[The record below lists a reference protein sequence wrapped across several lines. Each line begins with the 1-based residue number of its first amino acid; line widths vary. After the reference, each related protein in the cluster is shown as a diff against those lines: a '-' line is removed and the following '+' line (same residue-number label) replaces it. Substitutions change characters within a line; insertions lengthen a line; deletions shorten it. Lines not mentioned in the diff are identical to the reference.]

1 MFEEKY
7 LGMQFFIQT
16 IAQSLVHIR
25 YAKYHCHKLSPSL
38 SRGPRSSYFI
48 LSRMGAR
55 CNTSS
60 VRKLKEANSTSTAL
74 LKEKFDVYLQYI
86 KSFEQHLG
94 GIEDQTKANSEDDAE
109 PSRAVGTFVDTANVL
124 ENPSRLH

>member
-1 MFEEKY
+1 
-7 LGMQFFIQT
+7 
-16 IAQSLVHIR
+16 
-25 YAKYHCHKLSPSL
+25 
-38 SRGPRSSYFI
+38 
-48 LSRMGAR
+48 MGAR

-60 VRKLKEANSTSTAL
+60 VRKLEEANSTSTAL